1 MLQGN
6 GATTVAYPRIASTL
20 AESCLD
26 EFPLLRVHPMCL
38 HSPGLSNLP
47 HQNWPRAKC
56 ILQPVHYLR
65 IIIPRISRRIP
76 HSPLLHL
83 FSGILHG
90 K

>member
-6 GATTVAYPRIASTL
+6 GATTVAYPCIASTL

-47 HQNWPRAKC
+47 HQKWPRAEWHE
-56 ILQPVHYLR
+56 V
-65 IIIPRISRRIP
+65 SRRALAGP
-76 HSPLLHL
+76 TADVVLA
-83 FSGILHG
+83 GV
-90 K
+90 